1 MQIIIFYYIYLRHYL
16 ITDKLMRFF
25 LTGTLTMITC
35 FILQTANAEKG
46 LIFYGDANVAGKENV
61 FVNPDSS
68 SSSYVTKPA
77 KITKKKE
84 APVASHKDINARR
97 QISTTV
103 IPVFPFTPASP
114 AYLTA
119 TEESATIAQQRTH
132 LYSQPGKTT
141 CREKTYSHIKD
152 SDFSTYHH
160 PKQRHKLSIAAIQC
174 GELTSFGSNYPPGF
188 LK

>member
-1 MQIIIFYYIYLRHYL
+1 MKFY
-16 ITDKLMRFF
+16 
-25 LTGTLTMITC
+25 LTGVLTMISC

-46 LIFYGDANVAGKENV
+46 LIFYGNANVAGKENV
-61 FVNPDSS
+61 YVNPDSS
-68 SSSYVTKPA
+68 SNVTKSA

-84 APVASHKDINARR
+84 APVAPRKEENAGH
-97 QISTTV
+97 QTSTTV
-103 IPVFPFTPASP
+103 IHNFPFTPASP

-132 LYSQPGKTT
+132 EYLTTAKTIYKGKIYTS
-141 CREKTYSHIKD
+141 RKD

-174 GELTSFGSNYPPGF
+174 GELTSFGSNYPPA
-188 LK
+188 LS